1 MQRTA
6 FVYISLHPLESAY
19 YNYVLF
25 SIAASVTIKMHYSI
39 YSASLKAFIETA
51 KFPLK
56 HVPPNVFC
64 NEALQN

>member
-6 FVYISLHPLESAY
+6 FVYISLHLLKSTY

-39 YSASLKAFIETA
+39 YSVSLKAFIETA
-51 KFPLK
+51 EFPLK
-56 HVPPNVFC
+56 YVPPNVFC

>member
-6 FVYISLHPLESAY
+6 FVYISLHTLNSTY
-19 YNYVLF
+19 YNYLF
-25 SIAASVTIKMHYSI
+25 FLIAASVTIKMHYSI

-56 HVPPNVFC
+56 HIPPSVFC

>member
-6 FVYISLHPLESAY
+6 FVYISLHPLKSAY

-51 KFPLK
+51 
-56 HVPPNVFC
+56 
-64 NEALQN
+64 

>member
-1 MQRTA
+1 MFLRILE
-6 FVYISLHPLESAY
+6 VSLLQ
-19 YNYVLF
+19 LCTF
-25 SIAASVTIKMHYSI
+25 SISASVTIKMQYSI

-56 HVPPNVFC
+56 HIPPSVFC

>member
-6 FVYISLHPLESAY
+6 FVYISLHSLKSAY
-19 YNYVLF
+19 YNYVFF
-25 SIAASVTIKMHYSI
+25 SIAASGTINMHFSI
-39 YSASLKAFIETA
+39 YSASLKAFIETT

>member
-6 FVYISLHPLESAY
+6 FVYIPLHPLKSAY

-25 SIAASVTIKMHYSI
+25 SIPASVTIKMHYSV

>member
-6 FVYISLHPLESAY
+6 FVHISLHHLNSAY

-25 SIAASVTIKMHYSI
+25 SITASVTIKMHYSI
-39 YSASLKAFIETA
+39 FSASLKAFIETA

>member
-6 FVYISLHPLESAY
+6 FVYISLHPLKSAY

-25 SIAASVTIKMHYSI
+25 SIAELVTIKMHYSI
-39 YSASLKAFIETA
+39 YSASLKAFFDTA

-56 HVPPNVFC
+56 HVPPNVSC

>member
-6 FVYISLHPLESAY
+6 FVYISLHSLKSTY
-19 YNYVLF
+19 YNYVFF
-25 SIAASVTIKMHYSI
+25 SIVASVTLKMHYSI

>member
-6 FVYISLHPLESAY
+6 FVYISLHPLNSTY
-19 YNYVLF
+19 YNYLLF
-25 SIAASVTIKMHYSI
+25 LIAASVTIKIHYSI
-39 YSASLKAFIETA
+39 CPASLKAFFETA
-51 KFPLK
+51 NLPLK